1 MSMTREP
8 KCVSSYGEWAKIGE
22 NLQFIKISWKFTKH
36 FVKIIFIREIDLQI
50 YVKLYFFF
58 NFITHY
64 ARPSKRHRQPH
75 PSCLGW
81 LTRFNC
87 YQPKYCCVIKS
98 HWYWFLVKIQKK
110 LAMMSSSSA
119 SLRTWSWTTDLSKKL
134 ISREDF

>member
-22 NLQFIKISWKFTKH
+22 NLQYYKN
-36 FVKIIFIREIDLQI
+36 FVKIHEKFRENNFHSWKWSSNLCQI
-50 YVKLYFFF
+50 VLFL

-119 SLRTWSWTTDLSKKL
+119 SLRTWSWTTNLSKKL
-134 ISREDF
+134 ISKEDF

>member
-8 KCVSSYGEWAKIGE
+8 KCVSSYEEWAKIGG
-22 NLQFIKISWKFTKH
+22 NLQLIKISWKFTKN
-36 FVKIIFIREIDLQI
+36 FVKIIFYSWKWSSNLCQI
-50 YVKLYFFF
+50 VLFL

-110 LAMMSSSSA
+110 LAMMSSSS
-119 SLRTWSWTTDLSKKL
+119 LRTWSWTTNLSKKL